1 MPKVRQE
8 TLFDLPELYDLE
20 ISTLIKPTPCL
31 FNNPPS
37 INKQLSLEF
46 TVFLIFLYNLLK
58 LIDLMNEK
66 ITNKVVV
73 NVEYTGKHFVEVTE
87 GFSAA

>member
-8 TLFDLPELYDLE
+8 TLFDRPELYDLE

-46 TVFLIFLYNLLK
+46 TVFLNIPIQLV
-58 LIDLMNEK
+58 
-66 ITNKVVV
+66 KV
-73 NVEYTGKHFVEVTE
+73 NRFDE
-87 GFSAA
+87 

>member
-46 TVFLIFLYNLLK
+46 TVFLNIPIQLV
-58 LIDLMNEK
+58 
-66 ITNKVVV
+66 KV
-73 NVEYTGKHFVEVTE
+73 NRFDE
-87 GFSAA
+87 